1 MLHKPMPKSMTEN
14 KNGVWMAGS
23 TWSGMKPVAGDGWLF
38 IDLVRAENK
47 NLTQKRSKYL
57 LVKQP

>member
-1 MLHKPMPKSMTEN
+1 MPKSMTEN

-23 TWSGMKPVAGDGWLF
+23 TWSSMKPVAGDGWLF

-47 NLTQKRSKYL
+47 YLTQKRSIYL